1 MLIQY
6 NNFLYATRTEQMMH
20 KLYNLFT
27 GHKINVALARA
38 QDDEHCIK
46 TLNRVSETTNTTQG
60 YDDLVAT
67 GTR

>member
-1 MLIQY
+1 
-6 NNFLYATRTEQMMH
+6 MH